1 MNSAHH
7 TRLAAGR
14 ALWSFIRSLARDNAY
29 ELYLEHHRAEH
40 PAERPLSRREF
51 YLREQQRKWGG
62 ITRCC

>member
-7 TRLAAGR
+7 KRLAAGR
-14 ALWSFIRSLARDNAY
+14 SLWSFIRSLARDNAY
-29 ELYLEHHRAEH
+29 ESYLDHHRAEH
-40 PAERPLSRREF
+40 PDERPLSRREL